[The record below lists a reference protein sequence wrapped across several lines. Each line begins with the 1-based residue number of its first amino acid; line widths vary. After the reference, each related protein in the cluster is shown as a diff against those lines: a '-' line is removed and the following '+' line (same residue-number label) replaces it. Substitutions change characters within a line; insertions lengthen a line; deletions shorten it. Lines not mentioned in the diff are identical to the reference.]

1 MNKNIIKSLRR
12 TLLFTVVAAVSIGF
26 TACSEDT
33 FVTQNATIPANG
45 YKVVIPS
52 NMSGGDTRAI
62 SYNSVTGG
70 YNETFELTDRI
81 QVYKKK
87 LKSWSDNYLNP
98 NAEGKSSNL
107 IGQLNFNSSNIAVD
121 DELMLFYKNKDFFY
135 NIDFSSNTTLADYSL
150 ATVKITSINDGVIT
164 TSTAY
169 FKNLQSVYK
178 INFTGLGSA
187 LKIKKMIIQSEKNKL
202 VSYYYPNNIFGLYD
216 SFGSVNYIYQE
227 GGTDQ
232 HELTFLLRFANNP
245 DMQNTSGDVII
256 FRALGSD
263 GHYYS
268 GTKTVTNDLENCKF
282 YQANVAMTDA
292 GLAMTLTNT
301 TTGQLVELGQGNTI
315 NSKDAA
321 YSLANSGYENSF
333 EWYGGEN
340 ALTLKNVSL
349 NTSNNAFWI
358 VTDNDNID
366 GTKNH
371 YLILDGLNTLGC
383 SNGNYSPDAI
393 AVRANSSLRI
403 SATSADS
410 KLNITNCGFG
420 LDENSTATIESG
432 EVYVGGYLNMWA
444 NSTLNVEGGV
454 LTVNG
459 GVMVGNGS
467 SCVISKG
474 GKVRFSNSIYVQDG
488 FIKAADNYALIIS
501 KDGDYSVYTVVED
514 DGSGI
519 AKSIVVTP
527 ATATLYYDSYDFSG
541 IDLNVSVYPENTKN
555 KSVTWKTKD
564 PNVVVVD
571 ENGNVRATG
580 VGVTTVTATTND
592 GSNLSSE
599 CVVTVKP
606 LGGIWYENHEV
617 SMTPES
623 LPFINPLTIK
633 GKGITNVVYSSS
645 NESVAKVNTSTG
657 EVTIVAGA
665 TAGQT
670 VEITA
675 TATVTEDSE
684 YLYPEYHQSD
694 SYTITLLSSA
704 GQGNRNNYTP
714 GSW

>member
-12 TLLFTVVAAVSIGF
+12 TLLFNVIVAAVFIGF

-45 YKVVIPS
+45 YQVVIPS

-70 YNETFELTDRI
+70 YDETFETSDCI
-81 QVYKKK
+81 YVYNKK
-87 LKSWSDNYLNP
+87 LKKFSDNYLKP
-98 NAEGKSSNL
+98 DAAGKSANL
-107 IGQLNFNSSNIAVD
+107 VGQLNFNSSNIAVD

-178 INFTGLGSA
+178 INFTGLGSG
-187 LKIKKMIIQSEKNKL
+187 LKIKKMTIQSEKNRL
-202 VSYYYPNNIFGLYD
+202 VYRYNPLDISGEYD
-216 SFGSVNYIYQE
+216 QFSNVSYIYQE

-232 HELTFLLRFANNP
+232 RELTFLLRFANNP
-245 DMQNTSGDVII
+245 YMQQSTSGDVIT

-263 GHYYS
+263 DHNYS
-268 GTKTVTNDLENCKF
+268 GTKAVTNDLENGK
-282 YQANVAMTDA
+282 YYHADVALADN

-301 TTGQLVELGQGNTI
+301 TTGQPVELREWNEINTKGASYVATNTGFNTSIDWSGGN
-315 NSKDAA
+315 NS
-321 YSLANSGYENSF
+321 
-333 EWYGGEN
+333 
-340 ALTLKNVSL
+340 LTLKNLSMY
-349 NTSNNAFWI
+349 NGEIMTSYEESEEALM
-358 VTDNDNID
+358 
-366 GTKNH
+366 H
-371 YLILDGLNTLGC
+371 YLVLDGVNILN
-383 SNGNYSPDAI
+383 SNGATIYLRQNA
-393 AVRANSSLRI
+393 SLII
-403 SATSADS
+403 SALSGG
-410 KLNITNCGFG
+410 KLNIEGNIQ
-420 LDENSTATIESG
+420 LSDNSTMTVESG
-432 EVYVGGYLNMWA
+432 EVSVMNYIWTSD
-444 NSTLNVEGGV
+444 NSKI
-454 LTVNG
+454 
-459 GVMVGNGS
+459 
-467 SCVISKG
+467 VISKD
-474 GKVRFSNSIYVQDG
+474 GKLRVPNHINTS
-488 FIKAADNYALIIS
+488 FIKAADNYALIVS
-501 KDGDYSVYTVVED
+501 QDGDYSVYTVVED

-527 ATATLYYDSYDFSG
+527 ATATLFYDSYDFNG

-633 GKGITNVVYSSS
+633 GKGITRVAYTSS
-645 NESVAKVNTSTG
+645 NESVAKVNASTG

-684 YLYPEYHQSD
+684 YFYPEYHQSD
-694 SYTITLLSSA
+694 SYTITLLSSTA
-704 GQGNRNNYTP
+704 QGNRNNYTP

>member
-12 TLLFTVVAAVSIGF
+12 TLLFNVIVAAVFIGF

-45 YKVVIPS
+45 YQVVIPS
-52 NMSGGDTRAI
+52 NMERGDTRAI
-62 SYNSVTGG
+62 SYNSSTGG
-70 YNETFELTDRI
+70 YDETFETSDCI
-81 QVYKKK
+81 YVYNKK
-87 LKSWSDNYLNP
+87 LKKFSDNYLKP
-98 NAEGKSSNL
+98 DAAGKSANL
-107 IGQLNFNSSNIAVD
+107 VGQLNFYSSNVAVG
-121 DELMLFYKNKDFFY
+121 DELMLYYKDTDFFY
-135 NIDFSSNTTLADYSL
+135 NRDFSSKPDLADFSL
-150 ATVKITSINDGVIT
+150 ATVTITAIEDGVIK

-202 VSYYYPNNIFGLYD
+202 VSNYYPNNIFGLYD

-256 FRALGSD
+256 FRALSSD

-268 GTKTVTNDLENCKF
+268 GTKTVTSDLENGK
-282 YQANVAMTDA
+282 YYHADVALADN

-301 TTGQLVELGQGNTI
+301 TTGQPVELREWNEINTKGASYVATNTGFNTSIDWSGGN
-315 NSKDAA
+315 NS
-321 YSLANSGYENSF
+321 
-333 EWYGGEN
+333 
-340 ALTLKNVSL
+340 LTLKNLSL
-349 NTSNNAFWI
+349 YNGEIMTSYEESEEALM
-358 VTDNDNID
+358 
-366 GTKNH
+366 H
-371 YLILDGLNTLGC
+371 YLVLDGVNILN
-383 SNGNYSPDAI
+383 SNGATIYLRQNA
-393 AVRANSSLRI
+393 SLII
-403 SATSADS
+403 SALSGG
-410 KLNITNCGFG
+410 KLNIEGNIQ
-420 LDENSTATIESG
+420 LSDNSTMTVESG
-432 EVYVGGYLNMWA
+432 EVSVMNYIWTSD
-444 NSTLNVEGGV
+444 NSKI
-454 LTVNG
+454 
-459 GVMVGNGS
+459 
-467 SCVISKG
+467 VISKD
-474 GKVRFSNSIYVQDG
+474 GKLRVPNHINTS
-488 FIKAADNYALIIS
+488 FIKAADNYALIVS
-501 KDGDYSVYTVVED
+501 QDGDYSVYTVVED

-527 ATATLYYDSYDFSG
+527 ATATLYYSSEDRSG
-541 IDLNVSVYPENTKN
+541 IDLNVSVYPENTTN

-645 NESVAKVNTSTG
+645 NESVAKVNASTG

-684 YLYPEYHQSD
+684 YFYPEYRQSD
-694 SYTITLLSSA
+694 SYIVTLLPSTA
-704 GQGNRNNYTP
+704 QGNRNNYTP